1 MSDLKR
7 ALLEGTQYLEA
18 VHLKRPDGE
27 TVEAQVRP
35 LSSREAA
42 EVEALSKQGL
52 QGPVNEQGK
61 MQVNVDVGKFQ
72 NQQWK
77 ADVRAVAHGL
87 SHGEEKWT
95 DDEVAGLLPTWV
107 NQLASVVRRISGVER
122 PSVAS
127 FRVVG
132 DGAGE
137 VNGGGRDG
145 DAGAEPGGDSASPD
159 PE

>member
-7 ALLEGTQYLEA
+7 ALLEGTRYLEA
-18 VHLKRPDGE
+18 VRLKKPNGE
-27 TVEAQVRP
+27 ALEVQVRP

-42 EVEALSKQGL
+42 EVEALSKQG
-52 QGPVNEQGK
+52 K
-61 MQVNVDVGKFQ
+61 MQVNVDVGRFQ

-77 ADVRAVAHGL
+77 ADVRAVAYGL
-87 SHGEEKWT
+87 SHGEEKWS

-132 DGAGE
+132 DGAAE
-137 VNGGGRDG
+137 AGGGGGDG
-145 DAGAEPGGDSASPD
+145 DAGAEPGGGAPGPD
-159 PE
+159 AE